1 MYMKLKFEARYP
13 CVCRKVGEKKEWRD
27 GFDGFKMKVV
37 VLGGAHHKVERILSP
52 QPQAVVVKLPLF
64 VEGFFA

>member
-27 GFDGFKMKVV
+27 GFKLKVV
-37 VLGGAHHKVERILSP
+37 VLGGAHHKVERIPSP
-52 QPQAVVVKLPLF
+52 PTPGSCGQTTTF
-64 VEGFFA
+64 C